1 MSSLVSVIMPAY
13 NAETTI
19 LSAINSVINQTISDW
34 ELIIV
39 DDCSVDNSLGII
51 KKFCSIDNRIK
62 LLSTEKN
69 TGSPASPRNIGIQH
83 AKGRFIAFCDSDD
96 IWLPTKLEEQIPLFD
111 DNTSIVFSNYEKID
125 TELNRNKRYI
135 IAPKQATYNSL
146 LNGNYIGNLTGVYDT
161 EKVGKVYQQK
171 VFHEDYIMWLEILKK
186 GYIAK
191 NTNTITALYRVS
203 KDSFSSSKIKVLKWQ
218 WNIYRTILK
227 CNLLESVYH
236 FIVYAVKAFLK
247 YIK

>member
-1 MSSLVSVIMPAY
+1 M
-13 NAETTI
+13 
-19 LSAINSVINQTISDW
+19 
-34 ELIIV
+34 
-39 DDCSVDNSLGII
+39 
-51 KKFCSIDNRIK
+51 
-62 LLSTEKN
+62 
-69 TGSPASPRNIGIQH
+69 
-83 AKGRFIAFCDSDD
+83 
-96 IWLPTKLEEQIPLFD
+96 WLPTKLEEQIPLFD

>member
-1 MSSLVSVIMPAY
+1 MPVVSIIMPCH
-13 NAETTI
+13 NSEKFITC
-19 LSAINSVINQTISDW
+19 AIQSVINQTFTDW
-34 ELIIV
+34 ELLII
-39 DDCSVDNSLGII
+39 DDNSSDQSFKLI
-51 KKFCSIDNRIK
+51 KDFSLIDSRIK
-62 LLSTEKN
+62 IFQNAVSS
-69 TGSPASPRNIGIQH
+69 GMPALPRNIGID
-83 AKGRFIAFCDSDD
+83 KSSGKYIAFCDSDD
-96 IWLPTKLEEQIPLFD
+96 MWLPTKLEEQIPLFD